1 MNSGTGKLAT
11 KTIAVIVV
19 VAILNAMGLS
29 PVVMV
34 FFTGAVLVIWLVAR
48 RAQMREVER
57 IFEFYIAADAILRE
71 EERRWYGFEIAEV
84 IEHGESLLEAMPDPP
99 PLHFFALGAL
109 YQRLGNHHAAVQYL
123 SRLDDDP
130 HYDETHRIVPSPQLR
145 RYVTMLRRLEQ
156 HPAAEPQTLAAI
168 RNLER
173 ARQRSAGKML
183 LDSRSLSEATTVEP
197 KAESTAVE
205 NKLAG
210 EKRLTG
216 EKKLAGD
223 KKLVPETEDLFPPSA
238 PLSSISAPPPIAT
251 VLHDIYQ
258 DETSASN

>member
-11 KTIAVIVV
+11 KTIAIVMT
-19 VAILNAMGLS
+19 VAILSEMGLS

-84 IEHGESLLEAMPDPP
+84 IEHGESLLETMPDPP

-109 YQRLGNHHAAVQYL
+109 YQRLGNHDAAVQYL
-123 SRLDDDP
+123 SRLNDDQQ
-130 HYDETHRIVPSPQLR
+130 YDETHRIVPSPQLR
-145 RYVTMLRRLEQ
+145 RYVMLLRRLEQ

-173 ARQRSAGKML
+173 ARQRSAANML
-183 LDSRSLSEATTVEP
+183 VNSRSLSGTTVLPAESQARETRGTRETTSGRET
-197 KAESTAVE
+197 KAET
-205 NKLAG
+205 
-210 EKRLTG
+210 
-216 EKKLAGD
+216 
-223 KKLVPETEDLFPPSA
+223 LVSETKEPMFSPSA
-238 PLSSISAPPPIAT
+238 PLSSITAPPPIAT
-251 VLHDIYQ
+251 VLHDLYQ
-258 DETSASN
+258 DETGASN